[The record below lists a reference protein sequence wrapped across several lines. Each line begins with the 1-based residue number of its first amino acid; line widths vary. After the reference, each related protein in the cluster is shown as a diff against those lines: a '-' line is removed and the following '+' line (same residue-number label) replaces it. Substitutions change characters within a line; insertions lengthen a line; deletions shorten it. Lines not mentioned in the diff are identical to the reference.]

1 MPVPDLDSIPYD
13 LWVYIKL
20 DGQGMASTDEFD
32 LRGELEDALLDHD
45 LDISGAGS
53 GAGWMD
59 ISLKT
64 DTPDE
69 AMAVVVD
76 VLSDYEVMYRSE
88 IGLSRSNGDCN
99 KKHAF
104 KPGDALSFQF
114 SDGDYG
120 AVLVIDRGK
129 TVLPWRD
136 GTLVGVLDYKSPEPP
151 TNVIFEERQ
160 WMKTTRA
167 YLHGQGY
174 FAWLEG
180 CGPERFRRVEEMM
193 LVPDDIRRCQFHYD
207 WTLLA
212 EIVLRERQ
220 R

>member
-1 MPVPDLDSIPYD
+1 MSDEQPPPYD

-20 DGQGMASTDEFD
+20 DAQGMASPDEFD
-32 LRGELEDALLDHD
+32 LRGELEDALLDHN
-45 LDISGAGS
+45 LEISGAGS

-64 DTPDE
+64 HTPDDTL
-69 AMAVVVD
+69 AIVID

-88 IGLSRSNGDCN
+88 IGLSRSGSKDCN

-114 SDGDYG
+114 ADGDYG

-136 GTLVGVLDYKSPEPP
+136 ETLVGILDYKSSEPP
-151 TNVIFEERQ
+151 TNTVFKERQ
-160 WMKTTRA
+160 WLKTTRA
-167 YLHGQGY
+167 YLQGQGY

-180 CGPERFRRVEEMM
+180 CGPQMFRRIDEMI
-193 LVPDDIRRCQFHYD
+193 LVADDIRRCQFHYD
-207 WTLLA
+207 WELLA
-212 EIVLRERQ
+212 EMVEIERQ